1 MGHPHSLT
9 NDFWVYVSWVLGK
22 GSGTLSFWAKCGL
35 SFHVLEFLSC
45 WVFAILLKK
54 KPGYSHIRAYLS
66 SVINELVIWTLISCH
81 KLLLKIY
88 GRLNLKKTQLS
99 YSKPFAIYA
108 ATHHIMK
115 SHRIFLHFDQLE
127 DITALLG

>member
-54 KPGYSHIRAYLS
+54 KPGLMTDPADLMMQFHVFS
-66 SVINELVIWTLISCH
+66 
-81 KLLLKIY
+81 
-88 GRLNLKKTQLS
+88 KK
-99 YSKPFAIYA
+99 KPVW
-108 ATHHIMK
+108 
-115 SHRIFLHFDQLE
+115 
-127 DITALLG
+127 